1 MCHKPLLT
9 FRPLVITYSYSNF
22 VLLLQ
27 LGSTFITHGHVLH
40 ADLAKIW
47 QLTILKI
54 PRVKWRIRFYMDSG
68 FIFTEVLRHGRLE
81 PHHSKEGHP
90 RDGDRMEWYAV
101 KPSTVGVGE
110 AGHRPL

>member
-1 MCHKPLLT
+1 
-9 FRPLVITYSYSNF
+9 
-22 VLLLQ
+22 
-27 LGSTFITHGHVLH
+27 
-40 ADLAKIW
+40 
-47 QLTILKI
+47 
-54 PRVKWRIRFYMDSG
+54 MDSG